1 MNAFWQDLRY
11 GVRMLLKNPGFAL
24 IAIVTLALGIGANTA
39 IFSVING
46 VLLRP
51 LPYEK
56 SDRLVQMNER
66 SRQMDGMSISW
77 PNYQDWRAQ
86 NHVFEAIAVFNR
98 GSYNLTGTGEP
109 EQLRAGQVT
118 ANLFSVLRTKPM
130 LGRVFT
136 EEEDKP
142 GGTPVVLLS
151 YGVWQ
156 RRFGGNADIVN
167 RTISLND
174 KSYTVIG
181 IMPAGF
187 KFPSRVEL
195 WVPVG
200 QLSTQPG
207 WQERGNHPGLYGVAR
222 FKDGV
227 TLEQARADMDNIA
240 AGLEQQY
247 RRSNDGNRVR
257 IMPLL
262 ENYVGDVRGR
272 LWTLLGAVGFVLL
285 IACANVANL
294 TLARATMRQ
303 KEMAVRAA
311 LGAGRWRIVR
321 QLLTENVLLAVLGG
335 GGGLLLAVWG
345 IDLILKVNPDGIP
358 RAQEIGLDSRVLLF
372 TLLVS
377 VLTGIVFGLI
387 PAMQSSK
394 VDLHETLKD
403 TGRGN
408 SGRRQWLRSSLVV
421 TEIAAA
427 LMLLVGA
434 GLLIR
439 SFYRLHQVNPG
450 FSYDSLLS
458 ANIALP
464 EGKYKEQQQRDFY
477 VRLLDNLRALPGV
490 QSAAVASG
498 LPLGN
503 NGWQTSF
510 TVEGRPTPP
519 PSETPMVEACLVSPD
534 YFKTMGI
541 PLKAGRAFTAQ
552 DNRQHLAGRDLSGYS
567 EEQRRGIGLNVIV
580 IDEEFAHKYWP
591 NEDPIGKR
599 IRGGTEEKAPVM
611 TVVGVVGRVRMEE
624 LKSNTGFAQGYFAFE
639 QMPFAGMTLVVKS
652 TLDPNTLIASV
663 RQQVLAL
670 DPNQPI
676 YNVRT
681 MEQIRDE
688 SISTE
693 KFNLV
698 LWSLFASVALAL
710 ALVGVYG
717 VMSYAVTQ
725 RTHEIGIRVALG
737 AQTKDVL
744 GLVIGQGM
752 KLALI
757 GVSSGLLGAWLLTRL
772 MANWLFGVSATDPL
786 TFAGIALLLMIVALL
801 ACYLPARRAAKV
813 DPMVAL
819 RVE

>member
-1 MNAFWQDLRY
+1 MQTLWQDLRY
-11 GVRMLLKNPGFAL
+11 GARMLLKSPGFTL
-24 IAIVTLALGIGANTA
+24 IAIITLALGIGANTA

-51 LPYEK
+51 LPYDQ
-56 SDRLVQMNER
+56 SDRLVLMNER

-86 NHVFEAIAVFNR
+86 NKSFDGMAVFNR
-98 GSYNLTGTGEP
+98 GSYNLTGNGEP

-118 ANLFSVLRTKPM
+118 ANLFGVLRVKPM
-130 LGRVFT
+130 QGRVFT
-136 EEEDKP
+136 EEEDKQ
-142 GGTPVVLLS
+142 GGPPVVLLS

-156 RRFGGNADIVN
+156 RRFDGDASIVN

-181 IMPAGF
+181 IMPADF
-187 KFPSRVEL
+187 KFPSRVEI

-200 QLSTQPG
+200 QLSGEPG
-207 WQERGNHPGLYGVAR
+207 WKQRGNHPGLYSVAR
-222 FKDGV
+222 LKDGV
-227 TLEQARADMDNIA
+227 TLDQARAEMDNIA
-240 AGLEQQY
+240 ARLEQQY
-247 RRSNDGNRVR
+247 RDSNEGNRVR
-257 IMPLL
+257 IIPLL
-262 ENYVGDVRGR
+262 ENYVGDVRAR

-321 QLLTENVLLAVLGG
+321 QLLTENVMLAMLGG

-345 IDLILKVNPDGIP
+345 IDLILKINPDGIP
-358 RAQEIGLDSRVLLF
+358 RAQEVGLDSRVLLF

-377 VLTGIVFGLI
+377 ILTGVVFGLI
-387 PAMQSSK
+387 PALQTSK
-394 VDLHETLKD
+394 VDLHETLKEA
-403 TGRGN
+403 GRGN

-450 FSYDSLLS
+450 FSYDRLLS
-458 ANIALP
+458 LNIALP
-464 EGKYKEQQQRDFY
+464 EQKYKQQQQRDFY
-477 VRLLDNLRALPGV
+477 ERLLENLRAVPGV
-490 QSAAVASG
+490 QSAAIASG

-510 TVEGRPTPP
+510 TVEGRPIPP
-519 PSETPMVEACLVSPD
+519 PSDTPTVEACLISPD

-541 PLKAGRAFTAQ
+541 PLKSGRAFNEQ
-552 DNRQHLAGRDLSGYS
+552 DNRQHLVGRDLSEYT
-567 EEQRRGIGLNVIV
+567 EEQRRSIGLNAIV
-580 IDEEFAHKYWP
+580 IDEDFAKKYWP
-591 NEDPIGKR
+591 NEDPVGKR
-599 IRGGTEEKAPVM
+599 IRGGTEARAPIM
-611 TVVGVVGRVRMEE
+611 TVVGVVGRVRMED
-624 LKSNTGFAQGYFAFE
+624 LKSASGFVQGYFAYE
-639 QMPFAGMTLVVKS
+639 QLPLNGMTLVVKS
-652 TLDPNTLIASV
+652 TLDPNALIASV

-676 YNVRT
+676 YNIRT

-693 KFNLV
+693 KLNLV

-737 AQTKDVL
+737 AQTGDVL
-744 GLVIGQGM
+744 RLVIGQGM

-757 GVSSGLLGAWLLTRL
+757 GVSSGLVGAFLLTRL
-772 MANWLFGVSATDPL
+772 MANWLFGVSATDPM
-786 TFAGIALLLMIVALL
+786 TFAGIALLLIVVALV
-801 ACYLPARRAAKV
+801 ACYIPARRATKV

-819 RVE
+819 RYE